1 MSDDREPA
9 LHAAIEALYAVFA
22 PYPPPPASV
31 FCTFCNTEDEIADL
45 VTTALRALG
54 PEPARRL
61 LWETGDHWG
70 GADAYKHYLPRVLEA
85 LAPPERCADLYPM
98 HLFEVLAFLQFG
110 TWPAAERAAVNYDH
124 PSALETELLAAHLV
138 SLREGRDIDA
148 PIYDYVA
155 HTRSA
160 KTRRIAPCPI
170 IIVEGILVFAEPQLR
185 ELFDMKI
192 FVDTDADIRLM
203 RRIRRDIEQ
212 RGRTFAAIRDQY
224 YSTVRPMHLE
234 FVEPSKRFA
243 DLIIPEGGDN
253 RVALELLLGRFAH
266 VAFGP

>member
-1 MSDDREPA
+1 MSQRA
-9 LHAAIEALYAVFA
+9 VSLIVGIAGGTGSGKTTIAQKLAAAI
-22 PYPPPPASV
+22 PPGRCSLI
-31 FCTFCNTEDEIADL
+31 E
-45 VTTALRALG
+45 
-54 PEPARRL
+54 
-61 LWETGDHWG
+61 H
-70 GADAYKHYLPRVLEA
+70 DAYYRQ
-85 LAPPERCADLYPM
+85 LA
-98 HLFEVLAFLQFG
+98 HLSE
-110 TWPAAERAAVNYDH
+110 AERAAVNFDH

-138 SLREGRDIDA
+138 SLRAGRDIDA

-160 KTRRIAPCPI
+160 KTRRIEPCPI